1 MRNLKTLYVRNVLE
15 GLIKKKVAVGSFIV
29 ICAVLFGMLGIVQG
43 GKAVTETEEQKQEIE
58 EYNAKIAEYD
68 SAIEDTQN
76 AIAEADK
83 QIESLQEYIDN
94 SIYMQIDPNN
104 IQTVSVQYG
113 LKTSNNVGNILNS
126 FITYIND
133 GGLKEELSDT
143 DEDLKVKYWRDIV
156 SCYQSSNNLIVTV
169 VHSDMDQAKRIM
181 SIIKE
186 RVMNYVPKVKNLQ
199 GDFSLEELKISEYV
213 KTDTGVVNNQNNN
226 RNNLKNYTTNRA
238 DLNNKLIG
246 FQNSK
251 KTYIEKNEPD
261 NLKAADTN
269 TKVLMVAYILLGI
282 LFGAVIAFVIV
293 ALKYILG
300 DTLRTANDIKESD
313 LSLLGTYSAP
323 NQYKPDL
330 ERSKMDVEV
339 LAKAK
344 NADKVFFYVMSDDE
358 ISKKVAKDYEESLKA
373 SGIAVETGSN
383 ISESAEELKKMIACG
398 KCAGICT
405 SRAAVTASLSRKSE
419 RQLTANWSSRLV
431 FASDLR
437 RRFSVVL

>member
-15 GLIKKKVAVGSFIV
+15 DLIKKKVAVGIFIV
-29 ICAVLFGMLGIVQG
+29 VCTVLFGMLGIVQG

-68 SAIEDTQN
+68 SAIEDTKN

-133 GGLKEELSDT
+133 GGLKEELSDA
-143 DEDLKVKYWRDIV
+143 DEDLKVKYWRDVV

-199 GDFSLEELKISEYV
+199 GDFSLEELKTSEYV

-269 TKVLMVAYILLGI
+269 TKVLMVAYVLFGI
-282 LFGAVIAFVIV
+282 LFGAVIAFVLV

-313 LSLLGTYSAP
+313 INLLGTYSAL

-330 ERSKMDVEV
+330 ERSKMEVEV

-344 NADKVFFYVMSDDE
+344 NADKIFFYAISDDE
-358 ISKKVAKDYEESLKA
+358 VSKKVAKDYEDSLKA

-398 KCAGICT
+398 NCVFIAEVGKT
-405 SRAAVTASLSRKSE
+405 TY
-419 RQLTANWSSRLV
+419 RQLEQQTRLCERFKTAVLGC
-431 FASDLR
+431 
-437 RRFSVVL
+437 VVVE

>member
-15 GLIKKKVAVGSFIV
+15 DLIKKKVAVGSFIV

-213 KTDTGVVNNQNNN
+213 KTDTGVLNNQNNN

-398 KCAGICT
+398 NCVFIAEVGKT
-405 SRAAVTASLSRKSE
+405 TY
-419 RQLTANWSSRLV
+419 RQLEQQTRLCERFKTAVLGC
-431 FASDLR
+431 
-437 RRFSVVL
+437 VVVE

>member
-1 MRNLKTLYVRNVLE
+1 
-15 GLIKKKVAVGSFIV
+15 
-29 ICAVLFGMLGIVQG
+29 MLGIVQG

-83 QIESLQEYIDN
+83 QIGSLQEYIDN

-133 GGLKEELSDT
+133 GGLKEELSDA
-143 DEDLKVKYWRDIV
+143 DEDLKVKYWRDV
-156 SCYQSSNNLIVTV
+156 VNCYQSGNNFFIVV
-169 VHSDMDQAKRIM
+169 INSDMDQAKRIM

-186 RVMNYVPKVKNLQ
+186 RVMNYVPKVKSLQ
-199 GDFSLEELKISEYV
+199 GEFSLEELKTSEYV

-282 LFGAVIAFVIV
+282 LFGAVIAFIIV
-293 ALKYILG
+293 ALKYIFG

-313 LSLLGTYSAP
+313 LNLLGTYSTL

-358 ISKKVAKDYEESLKA
+358 ISKKVAKDYGDIMKA

-398 KCAGICT
+398 NCVFIAEVGKT
-405 SRAAVTASLSRKSE
+405 TY
-419 RQLTANWSSRLV
+419 RQLELQTRLCERFKTAVLGC
-431 FASDLR
+431 
-437 RRFSVVL
+437 VVVE

>member
-15 GLIKKKVAVGSFIV
+15 DLIKKKVAVGIFIV

-113 LKTSNNVGNILNS
+113 LKTSNNVGSILNS

-133 GGLKEELSDT
+133 GGLKEELSDA
-143 DEDLKVKYWRDIV
+143 DEDLKVKYWRDVV

-398 KCAGICT
+398 NCVFIAEVGKT
-405 SRAAVTASLSRKSE
+405 TY
-419 RQLTANWSSRLV
+419 RQLEQQTRLCERFKTAVLGC
-431 FASDLR
+431 
-437 RRFSVVL
+437 VVVE

>member
-1 MRNLKTLYVRNVLE
+1 
-15 GLIKKKVAVGSFIV
+15 
-29 ICAVLFGMLGIVQG
+29 
-43 GKAVTETEEQKQEIE
+43 
-58 EYNAKIAEYD
+58 
-68 SAIEDTQN
+68 
-76 AIAEADK
+76 
-83 QIESLQEYIDN
+83 
-94 SIYMQIDPNN
+94 
-104 IQTVSVQYG
+104 
-113 LKTSNNVGNILNS
+113 
-126 FITYIND
+126 
-133 GGLKEELSDT
+133 
-143 DEDLKVKYWRDIV
+143 
-156 SCYQSSNNLIVTV
+156 
-169 VHSDMDQAKRIM
+169 M

-398 KCAGICT
+398 NCVFITEVGKT
-405 SRAAVTASLSRKSE
+405 TY
-419 RQLTANWSSRLV
+419 RQLEQQTRLCERFKTAVLGC
-431 FASDLR
+431 
-437 RRFSVVL
+437 VVVE

>member
-15 GLIKKKVAVGSFIV
+15 DLIKKKVAVGIFIV
-29 ICAVLFGMLGIVQG
+29 VCAVLFGMLGIVQG

-133 GGLKEELSDT
+133 GGLKEELSDA
-143 DEDLKVKYWRDIV
+143 DEDLKVKYWRDVV
-156 SCYQSSNNLIVTV
+156 SCYQSSNNLIITV

-199 GDFSLEELKISEYV
+199 GDFSLEELKTSEYV

-238 DLNNKLIG
+238 DLNNKLVS

-269 TKVLMVAYILLGI
+269 TKVLMVAYVLLGI
-282 LFGAVIAFVIV
+282 LFGAVIAFVLV

-300 DTLRTANDIKESD
+300 DTLRTANDFKESD
-313 LSLLGTYSAP
+313 LNLLGTYSAL

-330 ERSKMDVEV
+330 ERSKMEIEV

-344 NADKVFFYVMSDDE
+344 NADKIFFYVISDDDV
-358 ISKKVAKDYEESLKA
+358 SKKVAKDYEDSLKA

-398 KCAGICT
+398 NCVFIAEVGKT
-405 SRAAVTASLSRKSE
+405 TY
-419 RQLTANWSSRLV
+419 RQLEQQTRLCERFKTAVLGC
-431 FASDLR
+431 
-437 RRFSVVL
+437 VVVE

>member
-15 GLIKKKVAVGSFIV
+15 DLIKKKVAVGSFIV

-398 KCAGICT
+398 NCVFITEVGKT
-405 SRAAVTASLSRKSE
+405 TY
-419 RQLTANWSSRLV
+419 RQLEQQTRLCERFKTAVLGC
-431 FASDLR
+431 
-437 RRFSVVL
+437 VVVE

>member
-15 GLIKKKVAVGSFIV
+15 DLIKKKVAVGIFIV

-186 RVMNYVPKVKNLQ
+186 RVMNYVPKVKSLQ
-199 GDFSLEELKISEYV
+199 GEFSLEELKTSEYV

-282 LFGAVIAFVIV
+282 LFGAVIAFIIV
-293 ALKYILG
+293 ALKYIFG

-313 LSLLGTYSAP
+313 LNLLGTYSTL

-398 KCAGICT
+398 NCVFIAEVGKT
-405 SRAAVTASLSRKSE
+405 TY
-419 RQLTANWSSRLV
+419 RQLELQTRLCERFKTAVLGC
-431 FASDLR
+431 
-437 RRFSVVL
+437 VVVE

>member
-15 GLIKKKVAVGSFIV
+15 DLIKKKVAVGIFIAV
-29 ICAVLFGMLGIVQG
+29 CAVLFGMLGIVQG
-43 GKAVTETEEQKQEIE
+43 GKAVTQTEEQKQEIE

-133 GGLKEELSDT
+133 GGLKEELSEADQ
-143 DEDLKVKYWRDIV
+143 DLKVKYWRDV
-156 SCYQSSNNLIVTV
+156 VNSYQSGNNFFIVV
-169 VHSDMDQAKRIM
+169 INSDMDQAKRIM

-186 RVMNYVPKVKNLQ
+186 RVMDYVPKVKNLQ
-199 GDFSLEELKISEYV
+199 GDFSLEELKTSEYV
-213 KTDTGVVNNQNNN
+213 KTDSGVVNNQNNN

-238 DLNNKLIG
+238 DLNNKLVG

-251 KTYIEKNEPD
+251 KNYIEKNEPD

-269 TKVLMVAYILLGI
+269 TKVLMVAYVLLGI

-300 DTLRTANDIKESD
+300 DTLRTANDIRESD
-313 LSLLGTYSAP
+313 LNLIGTYSAL

-339 LAKAK
+339 LAKTK
-344 NADKVFFYVMSDDE
+344 NADKVFFYAMSDDE
-358 ISKKVAKDYEESLKA
+358 VSKKVAKDYEESLKA
-373 SGIAVETGSN
+373 SGIAVETGSK
-383 ISESAEELKKMIACG
+383 ITEDAEELKKMIACG
-398 KCAGICT
+398 SCVFVAEVGKT
-405 SRAAVTASLSRKSE
+405 TY
-419 RQLTANWSSRLV
+419 RQLEQQTRLCERFQTAVLGC
-431 FASDLR
+431 
-437 RRFSVVL
+437 VVVE

>member
-1 MRNLKTLYVRNVLE
+1 M
-15 GLIKKKVAVGSFIV
+15 AVGSFIV

-398 KCAGICT
+398 NCVFIAEVGKT
-405 SRAAVTASLSRKSE
+405 TY
-419 RQLTANWSSRLV
+419 RQLEQQTRLCERFKTAVLGC
-431 FASDLR
+431 
-437 RRFSVVL
+437 VVVE

>member
-1 MRNLKTLYVRNVLE
+1 VRNLKTLYVRNVLE
-15 GLIKKKVAVGSFIV
+15 DLIKKKVAVGSFIV

-199 GDFSLEELKISEYV
+199 GDFLLEELKISEYV

-398 KCAGICT
+398 NCVFIAEVGKT
-405 SRAAVTASLSRKSE
+405 TY
-419 RQLTANWSSRLV
+419 RQLEQQTRLCERFKTAVLGC
-431 FASDLR
+431 
-437 RRFSVVL
+437 VVVE

>member
-15 GLIKKKVAVGSFIV
+15 DLIKKKVAVGSFIV

-213 KTDTGVVNNQNNN
+213 KADTGVVNNQNNN

-398 KCAGICT
+398 NCVFIAEVGKT
-405 SRAAVTASLSRKSE
+405 TY
-419 RQLTANWSSRLV
+419 RQLEQQTRLCERFKTAVLGC
-431 FASDLR
+431 
-437 RRFSVVL
+437 VVVE

>member
-15 GLIKKKVAVGSFIV
+15 DLIKKKVAVGSFIV

-83 QIESLQEYIDN
+83 QIGSLQEYIDN

-133 GGLKEELSDT
+133 GGLKEELSDA
-143 DEDLKVKYWRDIV
+143 DEDLKVKYWRDV
-156 SCYQSSNNLIVTV
+156 VNCYQSGNNFFIVV
-169 VHSDMDQAKRIM
+169 INSDMDQAKRIM

-186 RVMNYVPKVKNLQ
+186 RVMNYVPKVKSLQ
-199 GDFSLEELKISEYV
+199 GEFSLEELKTSEYV

-282 LFGAVIAFVIV
+282 LFGAVIAFIIV
-293 ALKYILG
+293 ALKYIFG

-313 LSLLGTYSAP
+313 LNLLGTYSTL

-358 ISKKVAKDYEESLKA
+358 ISKKVAKDYGDIMKA

-398 KCAGICT
+398 NCVFIAEVGKT
-405 SRAAVTASLSRKSE
+405 TY
-419 RQLTANWSSRLV
+419 RQLEQQTRLCERFKTAVLGC
-431 FASDLR
+431 
-437 RRFSVVL
+437 VVVE

>member
-15 GLIKKKVAVGSFIV
+15 DLIKKKVAVGIFIV

-83 QIESLQEYIDN
+83 QIGSLQEYIDN

-133 GGLKEELSDT
+133 GGLKEELSDA

-156 SCYQSSNNLIVTV
+156 NCYQSGNNFFIVV
-169 VHSDMDQAKRIM
+169 INSDMDQAKRIM

-186 RVMNYVPKVKNLQ
+186 RVMNYVPKVKSLQ
-199 GDFSLEELKISEYV
+199 GEFSLEELKTSEYV

-282 LFGAVIAFVIV
+282 LFGAVIAFIIV
-293 ALKYILG
+293 ALKYIFG

-313 LSLLGTYSAP
+313 LSLLGTYSAL

-330 ERSKMDVEV
+330 ERSKMEVEV

-358 ISKKVAKDYEESLKA
+358 ISKKVAKDYEDIMKA

-398 KCAGICT
+398 NCVFIAEAGKT
-405 SRAAVTASLSRKSE
+405 TY
-419 RQLTANWSSRLV
+419 RQLELQTRLCERFKTAVLGC
-431 FASDLR
+431 
-437 RRFSVVL
+437 VVVE

>member
-15 GLIKKKVAVGSFIV
+15 DLIKKKVAVGIFIV

-58 EYNAKIAEYD
+58 EYNVKIAEYD

-83 QIESLQEYIDN
+83 QIGSLQEYIDN

-133 GGLKEELSDT
+133 GGLKEELSDA
-143 DEDLKVKYWRDIV
+143 DEDLKVKYWRDV
-156 SCYQSSNNLIVTV
+156 VNCYQSGNNFFIVV
-169 VHSDMDQAKRIM
+169 INSDMDQAKRIM

-186 RVMNYVPKVKNLQ
+186 RVMNYVPKVKSLQ
-199 GDFSLEELKISEYV
+199 GEFSLEELKTSEYV

-269 TKVLMVAYILLGI
+269 TKVLMVAYVLLGI
-282 LFGAVIAFVIV
+282 LFGAVIAFVLV

-300 DTLRTANDIKESD
+300 DTLRTANDIKESN
-313 LSLLGTYSAP
+313 LNLLGTYSAL

-358 ISKKVAKDYEESLKA
+358 ISKKVAKDYEDIMKA

-398 KCAGICT
+398 NCVFIAEVGKT
-405 SRAAVTASLSRKSE
+405 TY
-419 RQLTANWSSRLV
+419 RQLELQTRLCDRFKTAVLGC
-431 FASDLR
+431 
-437 RRFSVVL
+437 VVVE

>member
-15 GLIKKKVAVGSFIV
+15 DLIKKKVAVGIFIV

-83 QIESLQEYIDN
+83 QIGSLQEYIDN

-133 GGLKEELSDT
+133 GGLKEELSDA
-143 DEDLKVKYWRDIV
+143 DEDLKVKYWRDV
-156 SCYQSSNNLIVTV
+156 VNCYQSGNNFFIVV
-169 VHSDMDQAKRIM
+169 INSDMDQAKRIM

-186 RVMNYVPKVKNLQ
+186 RVMNYVPKVKSLQ
-199 GDFSLEELKISEYV
+199 GEFSLEELKTSEYV

-282 LFGAVIAFVIV
+282 LFGAVIAFIIV
-293 ALKYILG
+293 AHKYIFG

-313 LSLLGTYSAP
+313 LNLLGTYSTL

-358 ISKKVAKDYEESLKA
+358 ISKKVAKDYGDIMKA

-398 KCAGICT
+398 NCVFIAEVGKT
-405 SRAAVTASLSRKSE
+405 TY
-419 RQLTANWSSRLV
+419 RQLELQTRLCERFKTAVLGC
-431 FASDLR
+431 
-437 RRFSVVL
+437 VVVE

>member
-15 GLIKKKVAVGSFIV
+15 DLIKKKVAVGIFIV

-83 QIESLQEYIDN
+83 QIGSLQEYIDN

-133 GGLKEELSDT
+133 GGLKEELSDA
-143 DEDLKVKYWRDIV
+143 DEDLKVKYWRDV
-156 SCYQSSNNLIVTV
+156 VNCYQSGNNFFIVV
-169 VHSDMDQAKRIM
+169 INSDMDQAKRIM

-186 RVMNYVPKVKNLQ
+186 RVMNYVPKVKSLQ
-199 GDFSLEELKISEYV
+199 GEFSLEELKTSEYV

-282 LFGAVIAFVIV
+282 LFGAVIAFIIV
-293 ALKYILG
+293 ALKYIFG

-313 LSLLGTYSAP
+313 LNLLGTYSTL

-339 LAKAK
+339 LAKAEK
-344 NADKVFFYVMSDDE
+344 
-358 ISKKVAKDYEESLKA
+358 
-373 SGIAVETGSN
+373 
-383 ISESAEELKKMIACG
+383 CG
-398 KCAGICT
+398 QGLLLCN
-405 SRAAVTASLSRKSE
+405 V
-419 RQLTANWSSRLV
+419 
-431 FASDLR
+431 R
-437 RRFSVVL
+437 RRDIKESREGLWGHHESVWNCGGNRKQYF

>member
-15 GLIKKKVAVGSFIV
+15 DLIKKKVAVGIFIV

-58 EYNAKIAEYD
+58 DYNAKIAEYD
-68 SAIEDTQN
+68 SAIEDTKN

-133 GGLKEELSDT
+133 GGLKEELSDA
-143 DEDLKVKYWRDIV
+143 DEDLKVKYWRDVV

-199 GDFSLEELKISEYV
+199 GDFSLEELKTSEYV

-269 TKVLMVAYILLGI
+269 TKVLMVAYVLLGI
-282 LFGAVIAFVIV
+282 LFGAVIAFVLV

-300 DTLRTANDIKESD
+300 DTLRTANDIKESN
-313 LSLLGTYSAP
+313 LNLLGTYSAL

-358 ISKKVAKDYEESLKA
+358 ISKKISKDYEESLKA
-373 SGIAVETGSN
+373 SGIAVETGNN

-398 KCAGICT
+398 NCVFIAEVGKT
-405 SRAAVTASLSRKSE
+405 TY
-419 RQLTANWSSRLV
+419 RQLEQQTRLCERFKTAVLGC
-431 FASDLR
+431 
-437 RRFSVVL
+437 VVVE

>member
-15 GLIKKKVAVGSFIV
+15 DLIKKKVAVGSFIV

-398 KCAGICT
+398 NCVFITEVGKT
-405 SRAAVTASLSRKSE
+405 TY
-419 RQLTANWSSRLV
+419 RQLEQQTRLCERFKTAVLGCG
-431 FASDLR
+431 
-437 RRFSVVL
+437 VVE

>member
-15 GLIKKKVAVGSFIV
+15 DLIKKKVAVGIFIAV
-29 ICAVLFGMLGIVQG
+29 CAVLFGMLGIVQG
-43 GKAVTETEEQKQEIE
+43 GKAVTQTEEQKQEIE

-133 GGLKEELSDT
+133 GGLKEELSEADQ
-143 DEDLKVKYWRDIV
+143 DLKVKYWRDV
-156 SCYQSSNNLIVTV
+156 VNSYQSGNNFFIVV
-169 VHSDMDQAKRIM
+169 INSDMDQAKRIM

-186 RVMNYVPKVKNLQ
+186 RVMDYVPKVKNLQ
-199 GDFSLEELKISEYV
+199 GDFSLEELKTSEYV
-213 KTDTGVVNNQNNN
+213 KTDSGVVNNQNNN

-238 DLNNKLIG
+238 DLNNKLVST
-246 FQNSK
+246 QNSK
-251 KTYIEKNEPD
+251 KNYIEKNEPD
-261 NLKAADTN
+261 NLKAADSN
-269 TKVLMVAYILLGI
+269 TKVLMVAYVLLGI

-300 DTLRTANDIKESD
+300 DTLRTANDIRESD
-313 LSLLGTYSAP
+313 LNLLGTYSAL

-339 LAKAK
+339 LTKAK

-358 ISKKVAKDYEESLKA
+358 VSKKVAKDYKESLKA
-373 SGIAVETGSN
+373 SGIAVETGSK
-383 ISESAEELKKMIACG
+383 ITEDAEELKKMIACG
-398 KCAGICT
+398 SCVFVAEVGKT
-405 SRAAVTASLSRKSE
+405 TY
-419 RQLTANWSSRLV
+419 RQLEQQTRLCERFQTAVLGC
-431 FASDLR
+431 
-437 RRFSVVL
+437 VVVE

>member
-15 GLIKKKVAVGSFIV
+15 DLIKKKVAVGIFIV

-58 EYNAKIAEYD
+58 EYNVKIAEYD

-94 SIYMQIDPNN
+94 SIYMQINPNN

-133 GGLKEELSDT
+133 GGLKEELSDA
-143 DEDLKVKYWRDIV
+143 DEDLKVKYWRDV
-156 SCYQSSNNLIVTV
+156 VNCYQSGNNFFIVV
-169 VHSDMDQAKRIM
+169 INSDMDQAKRIM

-186 RVMNYVPKVKNLQ
+186 RVMNYVPEVKSLQ
-199 GDFSLEELKISEYV
+199 GDFSLAELKTSEYV

-269 TKVLMVAYILLGI
+269 TKVLMVAYVLLGI
-282 LFGAVIAFVIV
+282 LFGAVIAFVLV

-300 DTLRTANDIKESD
+300 DTLRTANDIKESN
-313 LSLLGTYSAP
+313 LNLLGTYSAL

-358 ISKKVAKDYEESLKA
+358 ISKKVAKDYEDIMKA

-398 KCAGICT
+398 NCVFIAEVGKT
-405 SRAAVTASLSRKSE
+405 TY
-419 RQLTANWSSRLV
+419 RQLELQTRLCDRFKTAVLGC
-431 FASDLR
+431 
-437 RRFSVVL
+437 VVVE

>member
-15 GLIKKKVAVGSFIV
+15 DLIKKKVAVGSFIV

-133 GGLKEELSDT
+133 GGLKGELSDS

-398 KCAGICT
+398 NCVFITEVGKT
-405 SRAAVTASLSRKSE
+405 TY
-419 RQLTANWSSRLV
+419 RQLEQQTRLCERFKTAVLGC
-431 FASDLR
+431 
-437 RRFSVVL
+437 VVVE

>member
-15 GLIKKKVAVGSFIV
+15 DLIKKKVAVGSFIV

-246 FQNSK
+246 CQNSK

-398 KCAGICT
+398 NCVFIAEVGKT
-405 SRAAVTASLSRKSE
+405 TY
-419 RQLTANWSSRLV
+419 RQLEQQTRLCERFKTAVLGC
-431 FASDLR
+431 
-437 RRFSVVL
+437 VVVE

>member
-15 GLIKKKVAVGSFIV
+15 DLIKKKVAVGSFIV

-358 ISKKVAKDYEESLKA
+358 ISKKVSKDYEESLKA
-373 SGIAVETGSN
+373 SGIAVETGNN

-398 KCAGICT
+398 NCVFIAEVGKT
-405 SRAAVTASLSRKSE
+405 TY
-419 RQLTANWSSRLV
+419 RQLEQQTRLCERFKTAVLGC
-431 FASDLR
+431 
-437 RRFSVVL
+437 VVVE

>member
-1 MRNLKTLYVRNVLE
+1 MV
-15 GLIKKKVAVGSFIV
+15 
-29 ICAVLFGMLGIVQG
+29 
-43 GKAVTETEEQKQEIE
+43 
-58 EYNAKIAEYD
+58 
-68 SAIEDTQN
+68 
-76 AIAEADK
+76 
-83 QIESLQEYIDN
+83 
-94 SIYMQIDPNN
+94 
-104 IQTVSVQYG
+104 
-113 LKTSNNVGNILNS
+113 
-126 FITYIND
+126 
-133 GGLKEELSDT
+133 ELSDT

-398 KCAGICT
+398 NCVFIAEVGKT
-405 SRAAVTASLSRKSE
+405 TY
-419 RQLTANWSSRLV
+419 RQLEQQTRLCERFKTAVLGC
-431 FASDLR
+431 
-437 RRFSVVL
+437 VVVE

>member
-15 GLIKKKVAVGSFIV
+15 DLIKKKVAVGIFIV

-83 QIESLQEYIDN
+83 QIGSLQEYIDN

-133 GGLKEELSDT
+133 GGLKEELSDA
-143 DEDLKVKYWRDIV
+143 DEDLKVKYWRDV
-156 SCYQSSNNLIVTV
+156 VNCYQSGNNFFIVV
-169 VHSDMDQAKRIM
+169 INSDRDQAKRIM

-186 RVMNYVPKVKNLQ
+186 RVMNYVPKVKSLQ
-199 GDFSLEELKISEYV
+199 GEFSLEELKTSEYV

-282 LFGAVIAFVIV
+282 LFGAVIAFIIV
-293 ALKYILG
+293 ALKYIFG

-313 LSLLGTYSAP
+313 LNLLGTYSTL

-358 ISKKVAKDYEESLKA
+358 ISKKVAKDYGDIMKA

-398 KCAGICT
+398 NCVFIAEVGKT
-405 SRAAVTASLSRKSE
+405 TY
-419 RQLTANWSSRLV
+419 RQLELQTRLCERFKTAVLGC
-431 FASDLR
+431 
-437 RRFSVVL
+437 VVVE

>member
-15 GLIKKKVAVGSFIV
+15 DLIKKKVAVGSFIV

-300 DTLRTANDIKESD
+300 DTLRAANDIKESD

-398 KCAGICT
+398 NCVFIAEVGKT
-405 SRAAVTASLSRKSE
+405 TY
-419 RQLTANWSSRLV
+419 RQLEQQTRLCERFKTAVLGC
-431 FASDLR
+431 
-437 RRFSVVL
+437 VVVE

>member
-15 GLIKKKVAVGSFIV
+15 DLIKKKVAVGIFIV

-43 GKAVTETEEQKQEIE
+43 GKAVTETEEQKREIE

-68 SAIEDTQN
+68 SAIEDTKN

-133 GGLKEELSDT
+133 GGLKEELSDA
-143 DEDLKVKYWRDIV
+143 DEDLKVKYWRDVV
-156 SCYQSSNNLIVTV
+156 SCYQSSNNLIITV

-199 GDFSLEELKISEYV
+199 GDFSLEELKTSEYV

-269 TKVLMVAYILLGI
+269 TKVLMVAYVLLGI
-282 LFGAVIAFVIV
+282 LFGAVIAFVLV

-313 LSLLGTYSAP
+313 LSLLGTYSAL

-330 ERSKMDVEV
+330 ERSKMEVEV

-344 NADKVFFYVMSDDE
+344 NADKIFFYVISDDDV
-358 ISKKVAKDYEESLKA
+358 SKKVAKDYEDSLKA

-398 KCAGICT
+398 NCVFIAEVGKT
-405 SRAAVTASLSRKSE
+405 TY
-419 RQLTANWSSRLV
+419 RQLEQQTRLCERFKTAVLGC
-431 FASDLR
+431 
-437 RRFSVVL
+437 VVVE

>member
-15 GLIKKKVAVGSFIV
+15 DLIKKKVAVGIFIA

-43 GKAVTETEEQKQEIE
+43 GKAVTQTEEQKQEIE

-133 GGLKEELSDT
+133 GGLKEELSEA
-143 DEDLKVKYWRDIV
+143 DEDLKVKYWRDVV
-156 SCYQSSNNLIVTV
+156 SCYQSGNNFFIVV
-169 VHSDMDQAKRIM
+169 INNDMDKAKRIM

-186 RVMNYVPKVKNLQ
+186 RVMSYVPKVQSLQ
-199 GDFSLEELKISEYV
+199 GDFSLEELKTSEYV
-213 KTDTGVVNNQNNN
+213 KMDAGVVNAQNSN
-226 RNNLKNYTTNRA
+226 RNNLKSYMSNRA
-238 DLNNKLIG
+238 DLANKLVSFQNNKK
-246 FQNSK
+246 S
-251 KTYIEKNEPD
+251 YIEKNEPD

-269 TKVLMVAYILLGI
+269 TKVLMVAYVLLGI

-300 DTLRTANDIKESD
+300 DTLWTANDIKESD
-313 LSLLGTYSAP
+313 LNLLGTYSAL

-330 ERSKMDVEV
+330 ERSKMDVEA
-339 LAKAK
+339 LAKTK

-358 ISKKVAKDYEESLKA
+358 VSKKVAKDYEESLKA

-398 KCAGICT
+398 SCIFIAEVGKT
-405 SRAAVTASLSRKSE
+405 TY
-419 RQLTANWSSRLV
+419 RQLEQQTRLCERFKTAVLGC
-431 FASDLR
+431 
-437 RRFSVVL
+437 VVVE

>member
-15 GLIKKKVAVGSFIV
+15 DLIKKKVAVGSFIV

-398 KCAGICT
+398 NCVFIAEVGKT
-405 SRAAVTASLSRKSE
+405 TY
-419 RQLTANWSSRLV
+419 RQLEQQTRLCERFKTAVLGC
-431 FASDLR
+431 
-437 RRFSVVL
+437 VVVE

>member
-15 GLIKKKVAVGSFIV
+15 DLIKKKVLVGIFIV

-83 QIESLQEYIDN
+83 QIGSLQEYIDN

-133 GGLKEELSDT
+133 GGLKEELSDA
-143 DEDLKVKYWRDIV
+143 DEDLKVKYWRDV
-156 SCYQSSNNLIVTV
+156 VNCYQSGNNFFIVV
-169 VHSDMDQAKRIM
+169 INSDMDQAKRIM

-186 RVMNYVPKVKNLQ
+186 RVMNYVPKVKSLQ
-199 GDFSLEELKISEYV
+199 GEFSLEELKTSEYV

-282 LFGAVIAFVIV
+282 LFGAVIAFIIV
-293 ALKYILG
+293 ALKYIFG

-313 LSLLGTYSAP
+313 LNLLGTYSTL

-358 ISKKVAKDYEESLKA
+358 ISKKVAKDYGDIMKA

-398 KCAGICT
+398 NCVFIAEVGKT
-405 SRAAVTASLSRKSE
+405 TY
-419 RQLTANWSSRLV
+419 RQLELQTRLCERFKTAVLGC
-431 FASDLR
+431 
-437 RRFSVVL
+437 VVVE

>member
-15 GLIKKKVAVGSFIV
+15 DLIKKKVAVGIFIV

-133 GGLKEELSDT
+133 GGLKEELSDA
-143 DEDLKVKYWRDIV
+143 DEDLKVKYWRDVV

-181 SIIKE
+181 SIMKE

-199 GDFSLEELKISEYV
+199 GDFSLEELKTSEYV
-213 KTDTGVVNNQNNN
+213 KTDTGDVNNQNNN

-269 TKVLMVAYILLGI
+269 TKVLMVAYVLLGI
-282 LFGAVIAFVIV
+282 LFGAVIAFVLV

-300 DTLRTANDIKESD
+300 DTLRTANDIKESN
-313 LSLLGTYSAP
+313 LNLLGTYSAL

-358 ISKKVAKDYEESLKA
+358 ISKKVAKDYEDIMKA

-398 KCAGICT
+398 NCVFIAEVGKT
-405 SRAAVTASLSRKSE
+405 TY
-419 RQLTANWSSRLV
+419 RQLELQTRLCERFKTAVLGC
-431 FASDLR
+431 
-437 RRFSVVL
+437 VVVE

>member
-15 GLIKKKVAVGSFIV
+15 DLIKKKVAVGSFIV

-83 QIESLQEYIDN
+83 QIGSLQEYIDN

-186 RVMNYVPKVKNLQ
+186 RVMNYVPKVKSLQ
-199 GDFSLEELKISEYV
+199 GEFSLEELKTSEYV

-282 LFGAVIAFVIV
+282 LFGAVIAFIIV
-293 ALKYILG
+293 ALKYIFG

-313 LSLLGTYSAP
+313 LNLLGTYSTL

-398 KCAGICT
+398 NCVFIAEVGKT
-405 SRAAVTASLSRKSE
+405 TY
-419 RQLTANWSSRLV
+419 RQLEQQTRLCERFKTAVLGC
-431 FASDLR
+431 
-437 RRFSVVL
+437 VVVE

>member
-15 GLIKKKVAVGSFIV
+15 DLIKKKVAVGSFIV

-169 VHSDMDQAKRIM
+169 VHSDMDQAKRIL

-398 KCAGICT
+398 NCVFIAEVGKT
-405 SRAAVTASLSRKSE
+405 TY
-419 RQLTANWSSRLV
+419 RQLEQQTRLCERFKTAVLGC
-431 FASDLR
+431 
-437 RRFSVVL
+437 VVVE

>member
-15 GLIKKKVAVGSFIV
+15 DLIKKKVAVGSFIV

-133 GGLKEELSDT
+133 GGLNEELSDT

-398 KCAGICT
+398 NCVFIAEVGKT
-405 SRAAVTASLSRKSE
+405 TY
-419 RQLTANWSSRLV
+419 RQLEQQTRLCERFKTAVLGC
-431 FASDLR
+431 
-437 RRFSVVL
+437 VVVE

>member
-15 GLIKKKVAVGSFIV
+15 DLIKKKVAVGSFIV

-181 SIIKE
+181 SIMKE

-269 TKVLMVAYILLGI
+269 TKVLMVAYVLLGI
-282 LFGAVIAFVIV
+282 LCGAVIAFVLV

-300 DTLRTANDIKESD
+300 DTLRTANDIKESN
-313 LSLLGTYSAP
+313 LNLLGTYSAL

-398 KCAGICT
+398 NCVFIAEVGKT
-405 SRAAVTASLSRKSE
+405 TY
-419 RQLTANWSSRLV
+419 RQLEQQTRLCERFKTAVLGC
-431 FASDLR
+431 
-437 RRFSVVL
+437 VVVE